1 MLMTIPLRKTQNNI
15 KAKSII
21 NLHIDREKILKAVVI
36 IDGGRIL
43 IEDGIC

>member
-1 MLMTIPLRKTQNNI
+1 MLMTIPLRKAQNNI

-36 IDGGRIL
+36 DVGRIL